1 MSTYDQIVSLPLCAG
16 LTGLGLV
23 LSYLVMRR
31 RGLGSGLRGA
41 AWSLLPLAAYLTG
54 SVKMF
59 WKIGVAIADFAKGF
73 VFSTEVWSG
82 IAVAGLAALLFVVS
96 GPLRRRSK
104 RGQRGQRDQRGQD
117 QQAVGAAKA
126 RSGQAAAGREIAPR
140 TAPVATTA
148 SSPAPVK
155 ARKGKNAADD
165 DDDLGDVEDILRRHG
180 IT

>member
-1 MSTYDQIVSLPLCAG
+1 VRMSTYDQIVSLPLCAA

-23 LSYLVMRR
+23 LSYFVMRR
-31 RGLGSGLRGA
+31 RGLGSGLRAA

-54 SVKMF
+54 AVKMF

-82 IAVAGLAALLFVVS
+82 IALAGLAALLFVVS
-96 GPLRRRSK
+96 GPLRRR
-104 RGQRGQRDQRGQD
+104 RGQRGQRGQD
-117 QQAVGAAKA
+117 QQAVGAPTTKT
-126 RSGQAAAGREIAPR
+126 AGREIAPR
-140 TAPVATTA
+140 TASVATTP
-148 SSPAPVK
+148 PAQTPVK

>member
-31 RGLGSGLRGA
+31 RGLGSGLRAA

-104 RGQRGQRDQRGQD
+104 RGQRGQRGQD

-126 RSGQAAAGREIAPR
+126 GSGGREIAPR